1 MPAVRPAGILSVFD
15 KPYLNRKDNDHHM
28 EMLLDW
34 VGTLPGAVS
43 QGFVWGIMA
52 IGLYITYKV
61 LDVAD
66 LTVDGSITT
75 GAAVCTVMITNGAN
89 VYVAMLCAMIAGIL
103 AGIVTGLLHTFLG
116 IPAILAGILTQLML
130 WSVNL
135 IIMDSRAN
143 IALTRFKYGDK
154 VLISSGT
161 TEIYST
167 LAILAVI
174 VAIIVL
180 LLYWFFG
187 TEIGMS
193 LRATGNNLD
202 MSRAQ
207 GINTNFTKIF
217 GLALSNGVVAL
228 AGSLLAQQQGAADIN
243 MGRGAIVIGLAA
255 VIVGE
260 ALFQK
265 KTTNFAIRLLF
276 VVCGAIIYWLVFQT
290 VIFIGLPS
298 EYLKMLS
305 ALVVALFLGLPYLKA
320 KFASKKKKPEGKAN
334 A

>member
-1 MPAVRPAGILSVFD
+1 MDTL
-15 KPYLNRKDNDHHM
+15 LNW
-28 EMLLDW
+28 L
-34 VGTLPGAVS
+34 GTLPGAVG
-43 QGFVWGIMA
+43 QGLVWGIMA
-52 IGLYITYKV
+52 IGLYITFKV

-66 LTVDGSITT
+66 LTVDGSICT
-75 GAAVCTVMITNGAN
+75 GAAVCTVLITNGVN
-89 VYVAMLCAMIAGIL
+89 VWVAMICAIVAGMIAGF
-103 AGIVTGLLHTFLG
+103 VTGMLHTTLG

-135 IIMDSRAN
+135 LVMGGKAN
-143 IALTRFKYGDK
+143 IALSRFKYGDK
-154 VLISSGT
+154 VLISAGSSD
-161 TEIYST
+161 IYMT
-167 LAILAVI
+167 LAVLAAFVAVI
-174 VAIIVL
+174 VA

-187 TEIGMS
+187 TEMGMS
-193 LRATGNNLD
+193 LRSTGCNLE

-207 GINTNFTKIF
+207 GINTNFTKVF

-228 AGSLLAQQQGAADIN
+228 AGALLAQQQGAADIN

-265 KTTNFAIRLLF
+265 KTTNFALRLLF

-298 EYLKMLS
+298 ELLKMLS
-305 ALVVALFLGLPYLKA
+305 AIVVALFLGVPYLK
-320 KFASKKKKPEGKAN
+320 KHIIKKKKKGGAKN

>member
-1 MPAVRPAGILSVFD
+1 MD
-15 KPYLNRKDNDHHM
+15 
-28 EMLLDW
+28 MLINWL
-34 VGTLPGAVS
+34 GTLPSAVA
-43 QGFVWGIMA
+43 QGLVWGIMA
-52 IGLYITYKV
+52 IGLYITFKV

-75 GAAVCTVMITNGAN
+75 GAAVCTVLITNGVN
-89 VYVAMLCAMIAGIL
+89 VWVAMALAIIAGMIAGL
-103 AGIVTGLLHTFLG
+103 VTGLLHTTLG

-135 IIMDSRAN
+135 LIMGSKAN
-143 IALTRFKYGDK
+143 IALSRFKYGDK
-154 VLISSGT
+154 VLISGNT
-161 TEIYST
+161 AEIYVT
-167 LAILAVI
+167 LAILVGFVAVLI
-174 VAIIVL
+174 GI
-180 LLYWFFG
+180 LYWFFG
-187 TEIGMS
+187 TEMGMS
-193 LRATGNNLD
+193 LRSTGCNLE

-207 GINTNFTKIF
+207 GINTDFTKVF

-228 AGSLLAQQQGAADIN
+228 SGALLAQQQGAADIN

-265 KTTNFAIRLLF
+265 KTTNFALRLLF

-298 EYLKMLS
+298 ELLKMLS
-305 ALVVALFLGLPYLKA
+305 ALVVALFLGVPYLK
-320 KFASKKKKPEGKAN
+320 SHIKKKKKKKGVEKN

>member
-1 MPAVRPAGILSVFD
+1 MNWL
-15 KPYLNRKDNDHHM
+15 
-28 EMLLDW
+28 
-34 VGTLPGAVS
+34 GTLPGAVA
-43 QGFVWGIMA
+43 QGLVWGVMA
-52 IGLYITYKV
+52 IGLYITFKV

-75 GAAVCTVMITNGAN
+75 GAAVCTVLITKGVN
-89 VYVAMLCAMIAGIL
+89 VWVAMAVAIIAGMIAGL
-103 AGIVTGLLHTFLG
+103 VTGLLHTTLG

-130 WSVNL
+130 WSTNL
-135 IIMDSRAN
+135 LIMGSKAN
-143 IALTRFKYGDK
+143 IALSRFKYGDK
-154 VLISSGT
+154 VLISGNSA
-161 TEIYST
+161 EIYVT
-167 LAILAVI
+167 LAILAGF
-174 VAIIVL
+174 VAVL
-180 LLYWFFG
+180 IGILYWFFG
-187 TEIGMS
+187 TEMGMS
-193 LRATGNNLD
+193 LRSTGCNLE

-207 GINTNFTKIF
+207 GINTDFTKVF

-228 AGSLLAQQQGAADIN
+228 SGALLAQQQGAADIN

-265 KTTNFAIRLLF
+265 KTTNFALRLLF

-298 EYLKMLS
+298 ELLKMLS
-305 ALVVALFLGLPYLKA
+305 ALVVALFLGVPYLK
-320 KFASKKKKPEGKAN
+320 SHLRKKKKKKGEKKN